1 MLLENRFSVPVPIDQ
16 AWPVLLDVQRVAAC
30 MPGATLDS
38 MSGDQFEGRV
48 KVKVGPIAM
57 SFKGTA
63 QFVEKD
69 PAGHRAILQASG
81 KEIGG
86 TGTAKATMTMRLHD
100 CGAESE
106 VEITTDLAITGK
118 AARFGRG
125 VIADFA
131 GRLVDQFAS
140 VLAAE
145 LAGGGDPAPDGAAAG
160 AAVPGTVPG
169 TVGDRR
175 IAAGAGTAVGSTQP
189 GAAGAG
195 TLTLPPAGRPS
206 PRPAPEAIDL
216 VQSVGV
222 PLLKRIA
229 APLIGIVT
237 ILLLRRRRR
246 RRQGN
251 GLG

>member
-1 MLLENRFSVPVPIDQ
+1 MLLENHFSVPVPIDQ
-16 AWPVLLDVQRVAAC
+16 AWSVLLDVQRVAPC

-69 PAGHRAILQASG
+69 PVGHRAVLQASG

-100 CGAESE
+100 RGAASE

-140 VLAAE
+140 VLAGE
-145 LAGGGDPAPDGAAAG
+145 LASGGDPAADGAAAG
-160 AAVPGTVPG
+160 ATVPG
-169 TVGDRR
+169 AVADRR
-175 IAAGAGTAVGSTQP
+175 TEAGVGTAVGSTHP

-195 TLTLPPAGRPS
+195 TVTLPAAGQPS

-222 PLLKRIA
+222 PLVKRIA

-246 RRQGN
+246 RRRGN